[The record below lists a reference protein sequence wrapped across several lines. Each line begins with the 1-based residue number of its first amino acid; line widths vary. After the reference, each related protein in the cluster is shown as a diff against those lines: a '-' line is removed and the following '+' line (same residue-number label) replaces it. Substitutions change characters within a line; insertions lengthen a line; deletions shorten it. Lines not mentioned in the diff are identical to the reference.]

1 MWRDKT
7 EQGGQGRVG
16 AMNDSVKIILA
27 GDFGVG
33 KTCLLLQWVEGKFVP
48 DASTTVDS
56 GRCIL
61 LSFG

>member
-1 MWRDKT
+1 
-7 EQGGQGRVG
+7 
-16 AMNDSVKIILA
+16 MNDSVKIILA

-56 GRCIL
+56 GRYSFVFWQSL
-61 LSFG
+61 LTR